1 MVDFVIQCYKIRSE
15 FNCHFMKEILKKKVK
30 TRIGGGREERESGNR
45 EGKGGKK
52 EREVQKFTQK
62 KMQTLKTKEKQ
73 KQ

>member
-1 MVDFVIQCYKIRSE
+1 MKVLAVKVGAGKE
-15 FNCHFMKEILKKKVK
+15 FWRRRRE
-30 TRIGGGREERESGNR
+30 TGGREERESGNR